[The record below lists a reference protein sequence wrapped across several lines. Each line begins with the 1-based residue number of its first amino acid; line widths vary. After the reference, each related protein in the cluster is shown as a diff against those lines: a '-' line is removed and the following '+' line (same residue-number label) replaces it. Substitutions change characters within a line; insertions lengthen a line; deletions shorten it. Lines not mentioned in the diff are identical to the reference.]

1 MNDDVRPQEVLIATP
16 FVVGSREKANQRSLS
31 SSNVFQENNKSAK
44 TNGREPLKAQLS
56 LQPSNGTSQTK
67 GKKKQRQNS
76 NNFNNQDNSGRR
88 KPGRPKRDVR
98 SAFIFSPLI

>member
-1 MNDDVRPQEVLIATP
+1 MNDDVHPQQVLIAPP
-16 FVVGSREKANQRSLS
+16 FVVGSREKANQRSSS
-31 SSNVFQENNKSAK
+31 SSNVFQENNKSDK

-56 LQPSNGTSQTK
+56 LQPSNGASQAK

-76 NNFNNQDNSGRR
+76 SNFNHQDNSGRR

-98 SAFIFSPLI
+98 SALFSSLH